1 MHIWLAIHS
10 HFLPKKNK
18 IIEIRKEREERK
30 AKEGDACLLLLGR
43 SWRVE
48 VS

>member
-10 HFLPKKNK
+10 HFLPKKK
-18 IIEIRKEREERK
+18 QDRKEREERK

>member
-1 MHIWLAIHS
+1 MEE
-10 HFLPKKNK
+10 
-18 IIEIRKEREERK
+18 IIFFQEKQDNRDRGEEREGAAGERK
-30 AKEGDACLLLLGR
+30 AKEGHAFLLLLGR